1 MARDKRPEAGDL
13 THLDALAAN
22 PRAYHLFQALRIV
35 EAAHMDRPRLGR
47 SRRPVQDAV
56 RIGQQVELAF
66 PPVTISAFE
75 PGGAAPRELPGE
87 TPPEERDVET
97 DASADDTKGEAAV
110 APPGPEGSVPRAGPA
125 RLRNLFFG
133 LFGPM
138 GPLPIHLTEYARDRA
153 RNH

>member
-22 PRAYHLFQALRIV
+22 PRAFHLFQALRIV

-47 SRRPVQDAV
+47 SRRPAQDAV

-75 PGGAAPRELPGE
+75 PGGAVPSDRSDEPQPEALDGAPT
-87 TPPEERDVET
+87 TP
-97 DASADDTKGEAAV
+97 
-110 APPGPEGSVPRAGPA
+110 
-125 RLRNLFFG
+125 
-133 LFGPM
+133 
-138 GPLPIHLTEYARDRA
+138 
-153 RNH
+153 